1 MRPAGRCFRGAGS
14 SVGRGRSEAVGSVR
28 GRRPAAARGIGHV
41 AEPRGHKMPA
51 SDMAAAPL
59 LPRPAEELKMAAS
72 RKCGAERNARQR
84 GKRRPSGNAARRLR
98 PGPDSSPGSRRLL
111 LLLLLALYNFATLIG
126 SSSAGFPHLDW
137 FPGVPWRN
145 PFPGPLSLPWLP
157 RYRSCLTRKRLRSNT
172 VV

>member
-1 MRPAGRCFRGAGS
+1 MGEGPLRSRGFGAEAAAGRPAPSGS
-14 SVGRGRSEAVGSVR
+14 AMWLSRE
-28 GRRPAAARGIGHV
+28 
-41 AEPRGHKMPA
+41 HKMPA

-111 LLLLLALYNFATLIG
+111 LLLALYNFATLIG

-145 PFPGPLSLPWLP
+145 TFPVPLSLLWLP
-157 RYRSCLTRKRLRSNT
+157 RYRSCLTRKRLCSNT
-172 VV
+172 VVRVASLF